1 MKSPKFIIS
10 ILLCVS
16 LSYACTDKENLFIDN
31 SKMDTHNSQQIV
43 LGEKLDNPY
52 TLKNMQRALDTL
64 LYLKG
69 LTCKV
74 PCETI
79 RRFYLV

>member
-1 MKSPKFIIS
+1 MNSPKFIIS

-43 LGEKLDNPY
+43 LGERLDNPMLFAY
-52 TLKNMQRALDTL
+52 
-64 LYLKG
+64 
-69 LTCKV
+69 
-74 PCETI
+74 
-79 RRFYLV
+79 F